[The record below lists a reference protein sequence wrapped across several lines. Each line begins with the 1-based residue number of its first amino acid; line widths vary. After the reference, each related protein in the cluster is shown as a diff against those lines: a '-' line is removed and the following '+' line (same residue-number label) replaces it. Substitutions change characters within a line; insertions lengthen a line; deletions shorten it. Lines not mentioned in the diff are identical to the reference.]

1 MVVVAVAVEQ
11 AEESEVGE
19 VGVDAAAVSAEV
31 VGRGVEVE
39 ADRQVGGAGA
49 AMGSAVEEAK
59 AGAVASTVAIHGLSK
74 KCQCLKM
81 MSTVMRTSRTFVCVQ
96 WSGRRDTLLLC
107 NIISCTNSSTQTTW
121 RAYRLHQ
128 ASARNIRGGGSGG
141 VVCDPQMHIPLFN
154 AAFRQPRASV
164 PCCICAVTRI
174 TTLSSTGMQ
183 AR

>member
-107 NIISCTNSSTQTTW
+107 K
-121 RAYRLHQ
+121 YYFVHQ
-128 ASARNIRGGGSGG
+128 LFHPNNLASIQATPSIRTEYPGRGVGGG
-141 VVCDPQMHIPLFN
+141 CM
-154 AAFRQPRASV
+154 
-164 PCCICAVTRI
+164 
-174 TTLSSTGMQ
+174 
-183 AR
+183 